1 MTTPQSPLH
10 ARSGSDPFTIQ
21 EMFARKA
28 AAACGT
34 SGGYTCEKPIHVGI
48 FFDGTNNN
56 LERGKAEQPLGYAN
70 LNRME
75 LAREFACA

>member
-1 MTTPQSPLH
+1 MTTPQSPQH
-10 ARSGSDPFTIQ
+10 ARSGSDPFTIS

-34 SGGYTCEKPIHVGI
+34 SGGYSCEKPVHVGL

-56 LERGKAEQPLGYAN
+56 LERDKAEQPPSPDCAGPAK
-70 LNRME
+70 E
-75 LAREFACA
+75 LACA